1 MAKTGLKGSY
11 PLTEEE
17 VDKIVTKV
25 SPGTYA
31 LGHIKENTFI
41 VKYVGRSDAN
51 IHSRLKTWVG
61 KYKRFKFGY
70 ESSKKAAFEKE
81 CSLYHDF
88 GESKSLDNDN
98 HPDRPNK
105 SDWKCPVCNIFDD

>member
-17 VDKIVTKV
+17 VDKVVTKV

-31 LGHIKENTFI
+31 LGHTEEKKFI
-41 VKYVGRSDAN
+41 VEYVGRSDAN
-51 IHSRLKTWVG
+51 LHSRLRSWIG

-70 ESSKKAAFEKE
+70 ELSKKAAFEKE

-88 GESKSLDNDN
+88 GESDKLDNED
-98 HPDRPNK
+98 HPDRPND
-105 SDWKCPVCNIFDD
+105 SNWECPVCDIFNE